1 MLSLKSIMST
11 LALWLATRAAMQKD
25 RGSNLGPRSKSLRKT
40 KSIFDKL
47 NLKASRVDGSGRMV
61 VNW

>member
-1 MLSLKSIMST
+1 MLSLNSFMISV
-11 LALWLATRAAMQKD
+11 ALWLATRAAMPKD
-25 RGSNLGPRSKSLRKT
+25 RGSKLGPRSKSLGKT

-47 NLKASRVDGSGRMV
+47 NLKASGVDGSGRSV